1 MVDGARHS
9 DSGLKY
15 LQQENSEIRP
25 KPKGEGKNRNIR
37 WACSNLQQ
45 RKRYIVDGFSAFI
58 GLIAGAF
65 AGGYIMHERGYT
77 RGRLDAMDKQDRVDT
92 LAIELR
98 EMQSEINDIKIEQE
112 VLDIM
117 IKQIKNG

>member
-1 MVDGARHS
+1 
-9 DSGLKY
+9 
-15 LQQENSEIRP
+15 
-25 KPKGEGKNRNIR
+25 
-37 WACSNLQQ
+37 
-45 RKRYIVDGFSAFI
+45 
-58 GLIAGAF
+58 
-65 AGGYIMHERGYT
+65 MHERGYT

-92 LAIELR
+92 LASELR